1 MKLAEASSSLFSTVS
16 LLCGGEIKRKEES
29 ANPADLIDISMGC
42 PAIRPQQIKSEFLE
56 LAKLVK
62 DQQCKYILE
71 IGTYRGGTLF
81 VFSQVATQDA
91 TVISLDYHF
100 TLLGKMYFG
109 FQKRVLGKFIRNGQ
123 SLVVLRK
130 DSHRPETLASIHEAL
145 HGHQLDFLFIDGD
158 HSYEGVR
165 KDFEMYAPLVR
176 SGGLVAF
183 HDIARSGGVEKV
195 YEFWNEIKSRYNHRE
210 FIHKI
215 GPEAMGIGVMWI

>member
-1 MKLAEASSSLFSTVS
+1 MKLAEASRSLFSTVS
-16 LLCGGEIKRKEES
+16 LLGGIKRMEES

-42 PAIRPQQIKSEFLE
+42 PAIRPQQIKTEFLE
-56 LAKLVK
+56 LARLVK
-62 DQQCKYILE
+62 EQQCKYILE

-81 VFSQVATQDA
+81 VFSQVAAPDA

-100 TLLGKMYFG
+100 TLLGKVYFG

-130 DSHRPETLASIHEAL
+130 DSHRPETLASIQQAL

-176 SGGLVAF
+176 NGGLVAF
-183 HDIARSGGVEKV
+183 HDIARSGGVERV

-210 FIHKI
+210 FIHRA
-215 GPEAMGIGVMWI
+215 GREAMGIGVMWI